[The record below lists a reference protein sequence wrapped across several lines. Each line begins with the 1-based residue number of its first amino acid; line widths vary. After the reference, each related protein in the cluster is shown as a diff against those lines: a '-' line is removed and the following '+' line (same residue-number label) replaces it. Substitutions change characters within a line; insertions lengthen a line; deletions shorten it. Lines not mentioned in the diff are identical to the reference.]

1 MKNKKTK
8 LKRGAAG
15 FTLIEIMAV
24 VLIIGLLIG
33 TVGQPIIRMLFKGT
47 QARVE
52 MDIKSLGASIQYY
65 KNEKFRYP
73 DSWEDLMEVDD
84 GAPFLERAPLDPW
97 SNEYFYEPPTSGSN
111 FIIGTYG
118 ADGEVG
124 GEGDDADITNETLRE
139 NN

>member
-8 LKRGAAG
+8 LKHGAAG

-33 TVGQPIIRMLFKGT
+33 TVGQPIVRMLFKGT
-47 QARVE
+47 QARVK
-52 MDIKSLGASIQYY
+52 MDIKTLEGNVQYY
-65 KNEKFRYP
+65 KNEMFRYP
-73 DSWEDLMEVDD
+73 DSWEDMMEMEGD
-84 GAPFLERAPLDPW
+84 PILERAPLDPW

-124 GEGDDADITNETLRE
+124 GEGENADITNETLRE
-139 NN
+139 AN

>member
-8 LKRGAAG
+8 LKHGAAG

-33 TVGQPIIRMLFKGT
+33 TVGQPIVRMLFKGT
-47 QARVE
+47 QARVK
-52 MDIKSLGASIQYY
+52 MDIKTLEGNVQYY
-65 KNEKFRYP
+65 KNEMFRYP
-73 DSWEDLMEVDD
+73 DSWEDMMEMEGD
-84 GAPFLERAPLDPW
+84 PILERSPLDPW

-124 GEGDDADITNETLRE
+124 GEGENADITNETLRE
-139 NN
+139 AN